1 MSCGLKT
8 YGAAL
13 AALAPGTAATFAIA
27 ELDGSATKKITLNR
41 IGVSATKLTAAAVQ
55 DVRLTKLSAISTG
68 GTATTATNVP
78 FASNYGVAATAV
90 FRGFTVAPTGGGTVI
105 GAIACEKI
113 LTDVI
118 TTLMGAIQLVVWDF
132 SNLPVGSRP
141 TLLTA
146 AEAFAVDF
154 NGATPAHAQSM
165 DVYAWWS
172 ESPLNS

>member
-1 MSCGLKT
+1 MSCGPQT

-13 AALAPGTAATFAIA
+13 AALAPGTSATFAIA

-41 IGVSATKLTAAAVQ
+41 IAFSATKLTAAAVQ
-55 DVRLTKLSAISTG
+55 DARLTKLSAISTG

-78 FASNYGVAATAV
+78 FNSGNAAATAV

-118 TTLMGAIQLVVWDF
+118 TTLMGAIQVVLWDF
-132 SNLPVGSRP
+132 SNLPFGSRP
-141 TLLTA
+141 QLITA
-146 AEAFAVDF
+146 AQAFAIDF

-172 ESPLNS
+172 ETPLNS